1 MQSVLSNT
9 ACAKPALTDAVE
21 QTSTTPAA
29 AAGAQLSTDTLTQT
43 AASNAM
49 QAAVTYSSAN
59 SRSEMEQSNLKE
71 INKGCVN
78 KMSFI
83 PEDKLPHIRKIKEKT
98 LDYIVKTL
106 HSKHEPQSL
115 PMQAVQSDNDFYDDF
130 EVIDKDSPME
140 DTKNKQ
146 ESYYLLKIH
155 TPADTIDFEVLNNES
170 EPTQQDKDAIMT
182 QIDPI
187 MTSLHQKT
195 NRETNLASNDPLV
208 RKASCYRI
216 SCSAVP
222 NYLITCK
229 RNRILQAAKKEAAQ
243 SLHAF

>member
-9 ACAKPALTDAVE
+9 ACANPALTDVAE
-21 QTSTTPAA
+21 QASATPAA
-29 AAGAQLSTDTLTQT
+29 AAGAQLSTDTLTQ
-43 AASNAM
+43 NAM

-59 SRSEMEQSNLKE
+59 SRSEMEQSNLEE

-78 KMSFI
+78 EISFI
-83 PEDKLPHIRKIKEKT
+83 PEDKLPHIKKIKEKT

-106 HSKHEPQSL
+106 HSKHENQSL
-115 PMQAVQSDNDFYDDF
+115 PIQAVQSNNEFYDDF
-130 EVIDKDSPME
+130 EVINKDSPME
-140 DTKNKQ
+140 DTKNNQ

-195 NRETNLASNDPLV
+195 NRETNLASNDLLKSPV
-208 RKASCYRI
+208 GDDTKAASEANDEVTGEVPEGETKYRG
-216 SCSAVP
+216 
-222 NYLITCK
+222 
-229 RNRILQAAKKEAAQ
+229 
-243 SLHAF
+243 

>member
-9 ACAKPALTDAVE
+9 ACAKPALTDAAE
-21 QTSTTPAA
+21 RTSATPAA

-59 SRSEMEQSNLKE
+59 SRSEMEQSNLEE

-106 HSKHEPQSL
+106 HSKH
-115 PMQAVQSDNDFYDDF
+115 
-130 EVIDKDSPME
+130 
-140 DTKNKQ
+140 
-146 ESYYLLKIH
+146 
-155 TPADTIDFEVLNNES
+155 
-170 EPTQQDKDAIMT
+170 
-182 QIDPI
+182 
-187 MTSLHQKT
+187 
-195 NRETNLASNDPLV
+195 
-208 RKASCYRI
+208 
-216 SCSAVP
+216 
-222 NYLITCK
+222 
-229 RNRILQAAKKEAAQ
+229 
-243 SLHAF
+243 